1 MTSASPFSIGQLARA
16 TGTKAETI
24 RYYER
29 IGIMP
34 EPARSSGNYRAYSEE
49 HVRRLAFV
57 RRCRDLGFT
66 LEQVRELL
74 RLSDQR
80 DRPCDEVDAIARQ
93 HLAAVEGKIADLS
106 RFADELRHLSTQC
119 RGGRISDCRV
129 IEALAPS
136 SGSADARVG

>member
-1 MTSASPFSIGQLARA
+1 MSPPAFSIGQLARA
-16 TGTKAETI
+16 TGVKAETI
-24 RYYER
+24 RFYER

-34 EPARSSGNYRAYSEE
+34 KPARSSANYRAYAEA

-74 RLSDQR
+74 RLADQR

-93 HLAAVEGKIADLS
+93 HLAEVEAKIADLS
-106 RFADELRHLSTQC
+106 RLAEELRHLSTQC

-129 IEALAPS
+129 IEALAPPPETA
-136 SGSADARVG
+136 GAKVA

>member
-1 MTSASPFSIGQLARA
+1 MPARSFTIGQLASQ
-16 TGTKAETI
+16 TGAKAETI

-29 IGIMP
+29 IGVMP

-49 HVRRLAFV
+49 HVRRLAFI

-106 RFADELRHLSTQC
+106 RLADELRHLSNQC
-119 RGGRISDCRV
+119 GGGSISECRV
-129 IEALAPS
+129 IEALGPPS
-136 SGSADARVG
+136 VTA